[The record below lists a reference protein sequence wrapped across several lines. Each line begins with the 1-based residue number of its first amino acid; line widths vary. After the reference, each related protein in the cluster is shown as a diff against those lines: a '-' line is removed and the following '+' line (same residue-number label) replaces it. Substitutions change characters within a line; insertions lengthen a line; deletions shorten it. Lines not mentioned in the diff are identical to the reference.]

1 MSIDVTKME
10 RKEPIGAEQ
19 DDDTNSVLSLEQ
31 ILQSP
36 NKSFS
41 TKSETPSANNS
52 ELVSKVQ
59 ILEKKIEHQSSIL
72 RESEATNA
80 RLSEQT
86 GLLKTEIR
94 RLEKNQERKDNIH
107 NLEYLKNVIL
117 KFMTLQPGTE
127 KTGLIPVL
135 ETMLQVKFNSILPRF
150 TLALPLFY
158 PHF

>member
-1 MSIDVTKME
+1 MNIDVTKME

-41 TKSETPSANNS
+41 TKEKIKICFKGSVSSSGCMSHPPTFFVPTQPTHNFYFIKSETPSANNS
-52 ELVSKVQ
+52 ELVQKVQ

-80 RLSEQT
+80 RLRFDLISDWLIQ
-86 GLLKTEIR
+86 
-94 RLEKNQERKDNIH
+94 
-107 NLEYLKNVIL
+107 IL
-117 KFMTLQPGTE
+117 F
-127 KTGLIPVL
+127 LIG
-135 ETMLQVKFNSILPRF
+135 
-150 TLALPLFY
+150 
-158 PHF
+158 